1 MPKDKRYVFD
11 ANALVS
17 ALLIPDSVPRMAF
30 DSAAAQGHILLSAP
44 VIGELEEVLR
54 RPRLD
59 RYITEEDRMRFLV
72 ALIRTSLL
80 IRVSVT
86 IPDSPDPKDNKYLEL
101 AVEGEATCVVTG
113 DRHLLVLH
121 PFRGI
126 PILRPRD
133 FLDQAL

>member
-1 MPKDKRYVFD
+1 MPRDKRYVFD

-17 ALLIPDSVPRMAF
+17 ALLLPDSVPRRAF
-30 DSAAAQGHILLSAP
+30 DRAAAEGHILLSAP
-44 VIGELEEVLR
+44 VISELEDVMR

-59 RYITEEDRMRFLV
+59 RYISEEDRMRFLV

-80 IRVSVT
+80 VRVSVT
-86 IPDSPDPKDNKYLEL
+86 TTDSSDPKDNKYLEL
-101 AVEGEATCVVTG
+101 AVEGEATCIVTG

-133 FLDQAL
+133 FLDQAR